1 MQTVKTAIIGVGA
14 RGGETYG
21 KYINECDGKY
31 KIVALCDNNKSKLD
45 KYSALFGVD
54 NANCYTDDEK
64 FFKEKRADLI
74 VIATLD
80 KDHVSVALRAIDCGY
95 KYILLEK
102 PISDKVEEL
111 KALSAAA
118 KKNGVT
124 VMVCHVLRYTVAIRK
139 VKAILDSGVIG
150 QLITVDGLEQ
160 VAYWHYAHSY
170 VRGNWR
176 NGKDTTPMIMA
187 KCCHDLDLMQ
197 YFAGSKARFV
207 NSTGDLTYFVKENKP
222 VGSADRCLDCKY
234 VDECAYSAKKIYVDS
249 WKKNGEKD
257 EWPINVLSDKKLSEE
272 VIKDSLRTGRYGE
285 CVFSGKND
293 VVDHQIVTVAF
304 NNGVIANLT
313 MMAFTKGGGRVIRL
327 FGTQG
332 EIFYDEA
339 ADIISTRPFGRDTVE
354 YKVSELTDDLS
365 GHGGGDHRMIDALYE
380 VITGKSTAVDTSLE
394 NSIESHRM
402 ALAAE
407 ESRLNN
413 GKVIEL

>member
-54 NANCYTDDEK
+54 NANCCTDDEK

-139 VKAILDSGVIG
+139 VKEILDSGVIG

-394 NSIESHRM
+394 NSIESHLM